1 MNNKKFKKIIKESLG
16 DKLDS
21 FVRAKCN
28 DATDGSDVCELT
40 RKEIVNILI
49 QISDIQFSTNDID
62 YMVNLLRDLKRNPD
76 QEIVKY
82 EDIIKRIMNFKGNI
96 SPVKEEEVGSSDS
109 MEELRESF
117 KKYKLF

>member
-1 MNNKKFKKIIKESLG
+1 MNNEKFKKIIKESLG

-21 FVRAKCN
+21 FVRSKC
-28 DATDGSDVCELT
+28 DMSTDGSDVCELT

-49 QISDIQFSTNDID
+49 QISDIKFSPDDVD

-96 SPVKEEEVGSSDS
+96 VPNEDS
-109 MEELRESF
+109 MEELKESF